1 MIYHHRENVDE
12 IVSHFWRNGYLT
24 ISRRFGKY
32 LPEPDKIGRY
42 EVDAVARYKKKIAI
56 GLIIT
61 KEDINDKKLPEKLKF
76 LTMRNSRYSA
86 NEIKLFVGVNST
98 ELFEAKTVLMQLDPI
113 IRKQIK
119 LVQLPG
125 RN

>member
-61 KEDINDKKLPEKLKF
+61 KEDLNDKKLPEKLKF

-86 NEIKLFVGVNST
+86 NEIKLFVGVSST

>member
-61 KEDINDKKLPEKLKF
+61 KEDLNDKKLPEKLKF